1 MINLFAFIYDTIDGR
16 RVDRIRVNLSLSRPN
31 RLLKRDEMMGRDIR
45 KPLVYL
51 SFRLSASR
59 ITSNN
64 IR

>member
-1 MINLFAFIYDTIDGR
+1 VEVDGR
-16 RVDRIRVNLSLSRPN
+16 RVDRIRVNLSLGRPN

-51 SFRLSASR
+51 SFRFSASR